1 MNIPQ
6 DPHSFY
12 ERGQP
17 EIKNLF
23 WHFGLDLEAQ
33 ILSGYVQYVFDAS
46 GETYL
51 DTRGLTIDAVCDKDG
66 NDIPFQLA
74 DEEELRGARL
84 SFDVPE
90 DRVVVIEYKTDP
102 GAHGI
107 QWMSPAIA
115 GGQPFVYTQG
125 EAINARTYIPCQ
137 DTPSVKFTMAAR
149 LTVPKA
155 LRGLVASSK
164 HEDRTEVGDEA
175 IESWAMEYPIPSYLI
190 AFAVGDLVEAP
201 VTLRSS
207 VWSQPHMI
215 ERALEEFNELPRL
228 IEAGEALFGPYPFG
242 RYDLLVMPD
251 AFPYG
256 GMENPCL
263 SFLTPALVAG
273 DGSGISTVAHELAHS
288 WTGNLVTNADWA
300 SFWLNEGWTV
310 WAEDRIIE
318 AVYGRDTAMLG
329 RKLLERE
336 FEEDLAYF
344 KKRDQMQYTA
354 LSADVSDIDPDDV
367 FSRVP
372 YFKGA
377 QFLTL
382 IEETVGRSA
391 FDEFARRYIS
401 TYRFDSIDTRTFLD
415 YLGAQFGLKVLDQ
428 VRATKWVFESGY
440 PDNAP
445 AIESSLVDEVVELV
459 DMHFV
464 PPLDTSWTKPQW
476 QLYLEL
482 LPENE
487 SAEFLRNLDSAWSL
501 SSERNTEVRWSFLVR
516 AVKAGLYEDF
526 SSTIE
531 DFLRKQG
538 RMKYLKPLYGALCE
552 TPEGHLE
559 AQRIFTDAMK
569 TYHPVAVAAV
579 ERVLCDC

>member
-1 MNIPQ
+1 MNLQ
-6 DPHSFY
+6 SDPHSFY
-12 ERGQP
+12 EQGQP
-17 EIKNLF
+17 KIKGLV
-23 WHFGLDLEAQ
+23 WAFGLDFDAQ
-33 ILSGYVQYVFDAS
+33 VLTGTVRYVFDAP

-51 DTRGLTIDAVCDKDG
+51 DTRDLTINSVSTQDG
-66 NDIPFQLA
+66 IDIPYELG
-74 DEEELRGARL
+74 DIEELRGARL
-84 SFDVPE
+84 SFEVP
-90 DRVVVIEYKTDP
+90 DDHVVIIEYTTDP

-107 QWMSPAIA
+107 QWMSPEIA
-115 GGQPFVYTQG
+115 GGKPFVYTQG

-137 DTPSVKFTMAAR
+137 DTPSVKFTMEAR
-149 LTVPKA
+149 VMVPEGI
-155 LRGLVASSK
+155 RGLVAAAEYK
-164 HEDRTEVGDEA
+164 GRTPDNDIV
-175 IESWAMEYPIPSYLI
+175 IEMWAMEFPIPSYLI
-190 AFAVGDLVEAP
+190 AFAVGDVVEAP
-201 VTLRSS
+201 ISLRSS
-207 VWSQPHMI
+207 IWAQPHML
-215 ERALEEFNELPRL
+215 ERAVDEFYDLPRL
-228 IEAGEALFGPYPFG
+228 IEAGERLFGPYPFG
-242 RYDLLVMPD
+242 RYSILVMPD

-288 WTGNLVTNADWA
+288 WTGNLVTNADWS

-344 KKRDQMQYTA
+344 RRRDQMQYTA
-354 LSADVSDIDPDDV
+354 LAPDVSDIDPDDV

-382 IEETVGRSA
+382 VEETVGRERFDAFALSYISA
-391 FDEFARRYIS
+391 FGYE
-401 TYRFDSIDTRTFLD
+401 SIDTRTFLD
-415 YLGAQFGLKVLDQ
+415 YLRAELGDEVFKA
-428 VRATKWVFESGY
+428 VRAREWVYHSGY

-445 AIESSLVDEVVELV
+445 AIVSSLVDEVQEMV

-464 PPLDTSWTKPQW
+464 TPLDTSWTKPQW

-487 SAEFLRNLDSAWSL
+487 APEFLRNLDSVWNL
-501 SSERNTEVRWSFLVR
+501 SSEQNTEVQWSFLVR
-516 AVKAGLYEDF
+516 AVKAGLYEEF
-526 SSTIE
+526 ASIIE
-531 DFLRKQG
+531 AFLRSKG

-552 TPEGHLE
+552 TPKGHLE

-579 ERVLCDC
+579 ERVLCDS